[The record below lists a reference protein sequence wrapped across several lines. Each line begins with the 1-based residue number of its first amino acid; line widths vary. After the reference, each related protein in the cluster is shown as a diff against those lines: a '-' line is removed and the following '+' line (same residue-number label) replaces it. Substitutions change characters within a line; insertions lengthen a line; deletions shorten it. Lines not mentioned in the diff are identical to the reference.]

1 MNEQD
6 IRPFSAVVS
15 LVTDR
20 VSAAKDRSMAYV
32 GLEHIPS
39 NGTSIKETGTAADSI
54 STNGVFAPGDILFGK
69 LRPRLRKSVRATHPG
84 YCSTDVLVLRALPGV
99 DPRFAGYVAQ
109 SDEVFR
115 RAIQT
120 EEGTKMPRCSWHDL
134 RAAPIYLPSS
144 VDTQRRIAAILT
156 SLDNAIEAT
165 EALIDKHQQ
174 IKAGLM
180 HDLLMRGVEVHGTLR
195 QNVLQDDFVRT
206 PLGPMPSAW
215 RPSTVGNSFDIDS
228 GITLGP
234 HRRPAKRPAPYLR
247 VANVYR
253 DELRLDDIAQM
264 EAMAGD
270 DSCALQPRD
279 LLVVE
284 GHANP
289 AEIGRCAM
297 VSEAAAGMLF
307 QNHLFRLRAKAV
319 SSEFG
324 LLWLN
329 SFHMQRYW
337 ERTCSTSSGLN
348 TINRRMLNAAPIYVP
363 SSDEQERIVA
373 TATAARRRINAD
385 QTLLGKLR
393 ATKQGIMQDLLTGKV
408 RVPAP
413 ILEAIA

>member
-1 MNEQD
+1 M
-6 IRPFSAVVS
+6 
-15 LVTDR
+15 
-20 VSAAKDRSMAYV
+20 
-32 GLEHIPS
+32 
-39 NGTSIKETGTAADSI
+39 
-54 STNGVFAPGDILFGK
+54 
-69 LRPRLRKSVRATHPG
+69 
-84 YCSTDVLVLRALPGV
+84 
-99 DPRFAGYVAQ
+99 
-109 SDEVFR
+109 
-115 RAIQT
+115 
-120 EEGTKMPRCSWHDL
+120 
-134 RAAPIYLPSS
+134 
-144 VDTQRRIAAILT
+144 
-156 SLDNAIEAT
+156 
-165 EALIDKHQQ
+165 
-174 IKAGLM
+174 
-180 HDLLMRGVEVHGTLR
+180 
-195 QNVLQDDFVRT
+195 
-206 PLGPMPSAW
+206 
-215 RPSTVGNSFDIDS
+215 GNSFDIDS